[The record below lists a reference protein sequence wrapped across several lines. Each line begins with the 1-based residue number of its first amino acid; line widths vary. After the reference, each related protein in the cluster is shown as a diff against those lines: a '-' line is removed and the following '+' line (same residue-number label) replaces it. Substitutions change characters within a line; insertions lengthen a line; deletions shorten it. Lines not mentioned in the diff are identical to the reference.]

1 MSIIT
6 PENYIYLLIIVLII
20 IIIFVI
26 YYITKNKNIQPVLPI
41 TPTNTSDIPEE
52 PSNTSD
58 IPEEPS
64 NTADIPEESSNTT
77 DIPEEKTNTEIT
89 PNFINENGHYILT
102 ENMEFPIFTTSW
114 KQICYVGYEIGLY
127 SVFSDFI
134 DSVHEAGVTHIVL
147 EYIICQDNE
156 TLKFTDSVKTWSNY
170 SDDIKVKLLKKMNNY
185 GITLMVS
192 FGGLDSFIDNFELLS
207 TKFKYSDSKVLANDL
222 MDWMYTNKISAIE
235 LNFDHVPH
243 WLEDKTLVLDY
254 FGSLSENIKKI
265 GKNLGE
271 YICVTHAP
279 KTEYFNN
286 GGWDGVYN
294 KIEQFYGRYIDF
306 YNVKYYDKTP
316 NDSSYPNRYISYD
329 TIFIKD
335 NFRADASV
343 SQLINS
349 SLLNTSFYNIPDFK
363 IVVGKSVINEEPNSY
378 YYTNGYI
385 TLYSRTNNDIY
396 FNNMI
401 NKNNL
406 SSTSKILKEWYISGG
421 VSIWLYVTKDNN
433 MDKTGSNN
441 FQIINF
447 FKNIYYSR

>member
-1 MSIIT
+1 M
-6 PENYIYLLIIVLII
+6 N
-20 IIIFVI
+20 
-26 YYITKNKNIQPVLPI
+26 
-41 TPTNTSDIPEE
+41 
-52 PSNTSD
+52 
-58 IPEEPS
+58 
-64 NTADIPEESSNTT
+64 ES
-77 DIPEEKTNTEIT
+77 
-89 PNFINENGHYILT
+89 GHYVLS
-102 ENMEFPIFTTSW
+102 ENTEFPIFSTSW
-114 KQICYVGYEIGLY
+114 KQICYVGYGM
-127 SVFSDFI
+127 SNSSGFSDFI
-134 DSVHEAGVTHIVL
+134 DIANEIGITHIIL
-147 EYIICQDNE
+147 EFIICDDNA
-156 TLKFTDSVKTWSNY
+156 TLKFIDSVKTWSDY
-170 SDDIKVKLLKKMNNY
+170 SDADKVKLLKKMNNY
-185 GITLMVS
+185 GMTLMVS
-192 FGGLDSFIDNFELLS
+192 FGGSNSFTDNFYLLS
-207 TKFKYSDSKVLANDL
+207 KKFKYSDSKVLANDL
-222 MDWMYTNKISAIE
+222 IDWMYTNKISAIE
-235 LNFDHVPH
+235 LNFDNVPY
-243 WLEDKTLVLDY
+243 WLENKTLVLDY
-254 FGSLSENIKKI
+254 FGSLSENIKSI
-265 GKNLGE
+265 GEKLGE
-271 YICVTHAP
+271 YICVSHAP